1 MTLIPCKLEEIP
13 AKISSK
19 SSVEKASLI
28 SFLAMETPS
37 VKVEGV
43 SGTAA
48 NSKQSFL
55 TQIAKKEG
63 LPVRALTRKGVL
75 YLVNT
80 AKAPEYA
87 I

>member
-1 MTLIPCKLEEIP
+1 MTFTPCRIEDIP
-13 AKISSK
+13 AITANHSS
-19 SSVEKASLI
+19 EAKASLI

-43 SGTAA
+43 TGSAA

-63 LPVRALTRKGVL
+63 LPIKALTRKGAL

-87 I
+87 V